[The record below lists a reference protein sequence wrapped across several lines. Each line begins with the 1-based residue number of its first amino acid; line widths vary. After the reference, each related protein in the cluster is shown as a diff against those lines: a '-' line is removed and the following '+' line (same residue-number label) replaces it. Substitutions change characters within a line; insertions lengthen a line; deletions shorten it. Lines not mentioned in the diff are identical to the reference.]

1 MARQSARGADDDR
14 ARHFDVTADASGE
27 FVVRAVAAPECA
39 HHASSDMPR
48 AGHEVPPRTPPD
60 LAFLPAHVS
69 IGRAEDCDAH
79 LRALLGT
86 LRRLGPAGWRV
97 ERQAPRDEKKKQAS
111 PEDRAEENALGRDGA
126 RSRVER
132 LERVSETERVPE
144 TEFPCMVRCSLPAL
158 SPGGKTE
165 EETREAPRSNAA
177 FADALPDVPSIPLDD
192 PLDEPRDWMNPAT
205 SRVPETLFEAGD
217 EGRLDRARP
226 GGEETAGP
234 PGAGPAASP
243 GPSDA
248 AATPAASTRSRRRSR
263 EAGEKAAKTPWKT
276 PTVRGARWFTTQT
289 QQTTPY
295 TEPRLT
301 EDGVFSPAPETVARA
316 TATGTAT
323 RGALARGFP
332 GVGGSGRFGAHGEL
346 ILPSPMPSHERKD
359 EMNHDAYFA
368 DLHRRQQSGR
378 AAERVG
384 GPLMNPRGSRAAGA
398 AARRGNAFTYPS
410 PAAATPATAPRGRN
424 EGPPC
429 IAHPGRSPL
438 APLPF
443 PDSDADSA
451 AADRRST
458 PSGAPR
464 SVVVGNLTARD
475 LVAMPTRGGVTIR
488 TAAEAEAEA
497 DRPRRTEGGGALE
510 HDDPCSVAG
519 DDAGNAAAAPETVT
533 VPDTFADAREP
544 FASGFAFHGG
554 SEDPEAVPSPA
565 AMAVDRAPLGPPSK
579 GGSADPKD
587 PKTPK
592 TGGFGGFAGGGGF
605 DDTAGKP
612 AASRFLDDSAAKAK
626 APPSAFGGFGS
637 FSTGNGKAVEVSA
650 EAMSKAAAIFDGG
663 ERPKLAAAAMF
674 STGNGKAVEVSAEAM
689 SKAAAI
695 FDGGERPK
703 LAAAAPARFVSPA
716 ASPAPAPRPA
726 AAAPAPAPRRAAAA
740 KSAGFQSPMLAGAP
754 RPALGKRRLDVDA
767 AAAAAVSASRFQKQ
781 KTGRAGISGAPS
793 VHDLFASRG
802 ARREGY
808 AAFFRG
814 LRPSE
819 RPPSRHAPHGSA
831 RLGFVSSDVA
841 AGLRVADAEGR
852 ALGARELRRRMLAAG
867 CVARLLDADWVQN
880 AYRWVVWHHACV
892 VRSFPETLTDGLLTA
907 SAVEQRLLYRYQRE
921 TLGASRPFLRRVWER
936 DAPASAPAVLVVAA
950 IRRMPLLTHDELV
963 QNDAQNDD
971 AFANGAELELSDG
984 WYGAPAR
991 CDAATTRLVRSG
1003 VLRVGAKILT
1013 QGLELMPKDGEPASP
1028 LADEALDSWL
1038 ALRRNQVRPVP
1049 WDAKL
1054 GARPGSAVAF
1064 PLRSIEADGGAVKKV
1079 LLFVERVYPSTW
1091 MEYDR
1096 PDGKKV
1102 HRSELAETR
1111 AARAWEQARAAA
1123 LERLA
1128 DALARERATQGI
1140 DDGAAEAR
1148 ARAELERL
1156 GLFERRTRRAARF
1169 RVSGVRS
1176 TQKGIG
1182 LERSTGSALL
1192 TVYDLDEDA
1201 AARLATSEGATF
1213 EVTDVVARLEKKE
1226 GGLELI
1232 ANRRSRWRRVT
1243 PSVLARANLEPK
1255 PTPRRLATVRDLADD
1270 DVSDDDVEH
1279 RDGVSVRRVR
1289 FGEEF
1294 DCAAAIVRVARA
1306 RPVGAPVSQ
1315 WVFLADASVGSGFGS
1330 GFGTRAADFELL
1342 AVETR
1347 VAHAEAFVDAEA
1359 WGAGT
1364 GFETRSREGVGEK
1377 KGEGVRDGGSFA
1389 VVPVALENLT
1399 YVRRD
1404 AANGVRVAAFTERS
1418 RATPMFESGD
1428 ARETRYAKQKRE
1440 TPFGSGPNAPLAARQ
1455 ARALRRGLGEGSD
1468 AATARLRDALLAR
1481 VRALTDSASP
1491 PSASEPEPRFVK
1503 NVATNGAQMAS
1514 KANREGGFGYSD
1526 AEPGRRKRSLSLGS
1540 EAEWGASQLAH
1551 IEAVEAKALE
1561 ARRGARKGAETQ

>member
-14 ARHFDVTADASGE
+14 ARHFEVTADASGE

-39 HHASSDMPR
+39 HHWSSDMPR

-86 LRRLGPAGWRV
+86 LRRLSAAGWRV
-97 ERQAPRDEKKKQAS
+97 ERQAPRDDKQAS
-111 PEDRAEENALGRDGA
+111 PEARAEETALGRDGA
-126 RSRVER
+126 RSRDERVER
-132 LERVSETERVPE
+132 VFETERVPE
-144 TEFPCMVRCSLPAL
+144 TEFPCLVRCSLPA
-158 SPGGKTE
+158 PGGKTE
-165 EETREAPRSNAA
+165 VETREAPRSNAA

-192 PLDEPRDWMNPAT
+192 PLDDPLDEVAGF
-205 SRVPETLFEAGD
+205 VPETLFEVGD
-217 EGRLDRARP
+217 EGRERKR
-226 GGEETAGP
+226 EETAGP
-234 PGAGPAASP
+234 PGAPPPRASP

-263 EAGEKAAKTPWKT
+263 EAGEAAKTPWKT
-276 PTVRGARWFTTQT
+276 PTVNPKPT

-332 GVGGSGRFGAHGEL
+332 GVGVGGSGRFGAHGEP
-346 ILPSPMPSHERKD
+346 ILPSPMPSHEKKD

-398 AARRGNAFTYPS
+398 ATRRGNAFTYPS

-424 EGPPC
+424 DKTPC

-458 PSGAPR
+458 PLGAPR

-488 TAAEAEAEA
+488 TAAEAEAEV

-519 DDAGNAAAAPETVT
+519 DDAGNAAAVPETVR
-533 VPDTFADAREP
+533 VPDTFAVDDAREP

-554 SEDPEAVPSPA
+554 SSGDPEAVPSPA

-592 TGGFGGFAGGGGF
+592 SGGFGGFAGGGGF

-612 AASRFLDDSAAKAK
+612 AASRFLDDSTAKAK

-637 FSTGNGKAVEVSA
+637 FSTASGKAVEVSA

-663 ERPKLAAAAMF
+663 EK
-674 STGNGKAVEVSAEAM
+674 
-689 SKAAAI
+689 
-695 FDGGERPK
+695 PK

-781 KTGRAGISGAPS
+781 KTGRAEISGAPS

-819 RPPSRHAPHGSA
+819 RPPSHHAPHS

-841 AGLRVADAEGR
+841 VGLRVADAEGR

-892 VRSFPETLTDGLLTA
+892 ARSFPEALTDGLLTA

-950 IRRMPLLTHDELV
+950 IRRMPRTLF
-963 QNDAQNDD
+963 QSDARTSSTDD

-1003 VLRVGAKILT
+1003 VLRVGAKILV

-1028 LADEALDSWL
+1028 LADEALDNWL
-1038 ALRRNQVRPVP
+1038 ALRRNQVRPAP

-1091 MEYDR
+1091 MESDR
-1096 PDGKKV
+1096 PDGKCV
-1102 HRSELAETR
+1102 HRSELAERR

-1123 LERLA
+1123 LERLT
-1128 DALARERATQGI
+1128 DALAHERATL

-1148 ARAELERL
+1148 ARAELERR
-1156 GLFERRTRRAARF
+1156 GLFERRTRRVARL
-1169 RVSGVRS
+1169 RVSGVRRN
-1176 TQKGIG
+1176 TEKH
-1182 LERSTGSALL
+1182 ETRNTGSALV

-1201 AARLATSEGATF
+1201 AARFAASEGATF
-1213 EVTDVVARLEKKE
+1213 EATDVVARLEKKE

-1232 ANRRSRWRRVT
+1232 ASRRSRWRRVT
-1243 PSVLARANLEPK
+1243 PSALARANLEPK
-1255 PTPRRLATVRDLADD
+1255 PTPRRLVTVRDLADD
-1270 DVSDDDVEH
+1270 DVS
-1279 RDGVSVRRVR
+1279 RDAEASDGGVSSVR

-1294 DCAAAIVRVARA
+1294 DCVAAIVRVARA
-1306 RPVGAPVSQ
+1306 TPVGAPISQ
-1315 WVFLADASVGSGFGS
+1315 WVFLADASVGEGLHS

-1342 AVETR
+1342 AVQTS
-1347 VAHAEAFVDAEA
+1347 VSHAEAFVDAEA

-1364 GFETRSREGVGEK
+1364 GFREGEGEATRT
-1377 KGEGVRDGGSFA
+1377 GDAVA

-1418 RATPMFESGD
+1418 RATPLLESKN
-1428 ARETRYAKQKRE
+1428 ENAKQKRK

-1455 ARALRRGLGEGSD
+1455 TRALCRGLATS
-1468 AATARLRDALLAR
+1468 AATAHLRDALLAR
-1481 VRALTDSASP
+1481 VRALTGSASP
-1491 PSASEPEPRFVK
+1491 PSASEPEPRGLFGSDVGFR
-1503 NVATNGAQMAS
+1503 VATNGDAEA
-1514 KANREGGFGYSD
+1514 KANPRGFAD
-1526 AEPGRRKRSLSLGS
+1526 PRIRRKRSLSLGS

-1561 ARRGARKGAETQ
+1561 ARRSRKGAETQ

>member
-1 MARQSARGADDDR
+1 
-14 ARHFDVTADASGE
+14 
-27 FVVRAVAAPECA
+27 
-39 HHASSDMPR
+39 
-48 AGHEVPPRTPPD
+48 
-60 LAFLPAHVS
+60 
-69 IGRAEDCDAH
+69 
-79 LRALLGT
+79 
-86 LRRLGPAGWRV
+86 
-97 ERQAPRDEKKKQAS
+97 
-111 PEDRAEENALGRDGA
+111 
-126 RSRVER
+126 
-132 LERVSETERVPE
+132 
-144 TEFPCMVRCSLPAL
+144 
-158 SPGGKTE
+158 
-165 EETREAPRSNAA
+165 
-177 FADALPDVPSIPLDD
+177 
-192 PLDEPRDWMNPAT
+192 MNPK
-205 SRVPETLFEAGD
+205 P
-217 EGRLDRARP
+217 
-226 GGEETAGP
+226 
-234 PGAGPAASP
+234 
-243 GPSDA
+243 
-248 AATPAASTRSRRRSR
+248 
-263 EAGEKAAKTPWKT
+263 
-276 PTVRGARWFTTQT
+276 T

-332 GVGGSGRFGAHGEL
+332 GGVGVGGSGRFGAHGEP
-346 ILPSPMPSHERKD
+346 ILPSPMMNHD

-398 AARRGNAFTYPS
+398 ATRRGNAFTYPS

-424 EGPPC
+424 DKTPC

-458 PSGAPR
+458 PLGAPR

-488 TAAEAEAEA
+488 TAAEAEAEV

-519 DDAGNAAAAPETVT
+519 DDAGNAAAVPETVR
-533 VPDTFADAREP
+533 VPDTFAVDDAREP

-554 SEDPEAVPSPA
+554 SSGDPEAVPSPA

-592 TGGFGGFAGGGGF
+592 SGGFGGFAGGGGF

-637 FSTGNGKAVEVSA
+637 FSTAS
-650 EAMSKAAAIFDGG
+650 
-663 ERPKLAAAAMF
+663 
-674 STGNGKAVEVSAEAM
+674 GKAVEVSAEAM

-781 KTGRAGISGAPS
+781 KTGRAEISGAPS

-819 RPPSRHAPHGSA
+819 RPPSHHAPHS

-841 AGLRVADAEGR
+841 VGLRVADAEGR

-892 VRSFPETLTDGLLTA
+892 ARSFPEALTDGLLTA

-950 IRRMPLLTHDELV
+950 IRRMPRTLV
-963 QNDAQNDD
+963 QNDD
-971 AFANGAELELSDG
+971 AFVNGAELELSDG

-1003 VLRVGAKILT
+1003 VLRVGAKILV

-1028 LADEALDSWL
+1028 LADEALDNWL
-1038 ALRRNQVRPVP
+1038 ALRRNQVRPAP

-1091 MEYDR
+1091 MESDR
-1096 PDGKKV
+1096 PDGKCV

-1123 LERLA
+1123 LERLT
-1128 DALARERATQGI
+1128 DALAHERATL

-1148 ARAELERL
+1148 ARAELERR
-1156 GLFERRTRRAARF
+1156 GLFERRTRRAVRL
-1169 RVSGVRS
+1169 RVSGVRRN
-1176 TQKGIG
+1176 TEKH
-1182 LERSTGSALL
+1182 ETRNTGSALV

-1201 AARLATSEGATF
+1201 AARLAASEGATF
-1213 EVTDVVARLEKKE
+1213 EATDVVARLEKKE

-1232 ANRRSRWRRVT
+1232 ASRRSRWRRVT
-1243 PSVLARANLEPK
+1243 PSALARANLEPK
-1255 PTPRRLATVRDLADD
+1255 PTPRRLVTVRDLADD
-1270 DVSDDDVEH
+1270 DVS
-1279 RDGVSVRRVR
+1279 RDAEASNGGVSSVR

-1294 DCAAAIVRVARA
+1294 DCVAAIVRVARA
-1306 RPVGAPVSQ
+1306 TPVGAPISQ
-1315 WVFLADASVGSGFGS
+1315 WVFLADASVGEGLHS

-1342 AVETR
+1342 AVQTS
-1347 VAHAEAFVDAEA
+1347 VSHAEAFVDAEA

-1364 GFETRSREGVGEK
+1364 GFREGDIAGEA
-1377 KGEGVRDGGSFA
+1377 RDGDAVA

-1418 RATPMFESGD
+1418 RATPLLESKFD
-1428 ARETRYAKQKRE
+1428 QRK
-1440 TPFGSGPNAPLAARQ
+1440 TPFGSGPNAPLAARH
-1455 ARALRRGLGEGSD
+1455 ARALRRGLGVWANGTGSD
-1468 AATARLRDALLAR
+1468 ARAVTRRDEDGGLRVKTHLRDALLAR
-1481 VRALTDSASP
+1481 VRALTGSASP
-1491 PSASEPEPRFVK
+1491 PSASEPEPGGFFGSDVGFR
-1503 NVATNGAQMAS
+1503 VATNCDASS
-1514 KANREGGFGYSD
+1514 KANPRGFADSRI
-1526 AEPGRRKRSLSLGS
+1526 RRKRSLSLGS

-1561 ARRGARKGAETQ
+1561 ARRSRKGAETQ

>member
-1 MARQSARGADDDR
+1 
-14 ARHFDVTADASGE
+14 
-27 FVVRAVAAPECA
+27 
-39 HHASSDMPR
+39 
-48 AGHEVPPRTPPD
+48 
-60 LAFLPAHVS
+60 
-69 IGRAEDCDAH
+69 
-79 LRALLGT
+79 
-86 LRRLGPAGWRV
+86 
-97 ERQAPRDEKKKQAS
+97 
-111 PEDRAEENALGRDGA
+111 
-126 RSRVER
+126 
-132 LERVSETERVPE
+132 
-144 TEFPCMVRCSLPAL
+144 
-158 SPGGKTE
+158 
-165 EETREAPRSNAA
+165 
-177 FADALPDVPSIPLDD
+177 
-192 PLDEPRDWMNPAT
+192 
-205 SRVPETLFEAGD
+205 
-217 EGRLDRARP
+217 
-226 GGEETAGP
+226 
-234 PGAGPAASP
+234 
-243 GPSDA
+243 
-248 AATPAASTRSRRRSR
+248 
-263 EAGEKAAKTPWKT
+263 
-276 PTVRGARWFTTQT
+276 
-289 QQTTPY
+289 
-295 TEPRLT
+295 
-301 EDGVFSPAPETVARA
+301 
-316 TATGTAT
+316 
-323 RGALARGFP
+323 
-332 GVGGSGRFGAHGEL
+332 
-346 ILPSPMPSHERKD
+346 
-359 EMNHDAYFA
+359 
-368 DLHRRQQSGR
+368 
-378 AAERVG
+378 
-384 GPLMNPRGSRAAGA
+384 
-398 AARRGNAFTYPS
+398 
-410 PAAATPATAPRGRN
+410 
-424 EGPPC
+424 
-429 IAHPGRSPL
+429 
-438 APLPF
+438 
-443 PDSDADSA
+443 
-451 AADRRST
+451 
-458 PSGAPR
+458 
-464 SVVVGNLTARD
+464 
-475 LVAMPTRGGVTIR
+475 
-488 TAAEAEAEA
+488 
-497 DRPRRTEGGGALE
+497 
-510 HDDPCSVAG
+510 
-519 DDAGNAAAAPETVT
+519 
-533 VPDTFADAREP
+533 
-544 FASGFAFHGG
+544 
-554 SEDPEAVPSPA
+554 
-565 AMAVDRAPLGPPSK
+565 
-579 GGSADPKD
+579 
-587 PKTPK
+587 
-592 TGGFGGFAGGGGF
+592 
-605 DDTAGKP
+605 
-612 AASRFLDDSAAKAK
+612 
-626 APPSAFGGFGS
+626 
-637 FSTGNGKAVEVSA
+637 
-650 EAMSKAAAIFDGG
+650 
-663 ERPKLAAAAMF
+663 
-674 STGNGKAVEVSAEAM
+674 
-689 SKAAAI
+689 
-695 FDGGERPK
+695 
-703 LAAAAPARFVSPA
+703 
-716 ASPAPAPRPA
+716 
-726 AAAPAPAPRRAAAA
+726 
-740 KSAGFQSPMLAGAP
+740 MLAGAP
-754 RPALGKRRLDVDA
+754 RQALGKRRLDVD
-767 AAAAAVSASRFQKQ
+767 AAAAVSASRFQKQ

-808 AAFFRG
+808 AAFFGG

-831 RLGFVSSDVA
+831 RLGFVSSDLA

-950 IRRMPLLTHDELV
+950 IRRMPFLRNDELV

-1028 LADEALDSWL
+1028 LADEALDNWL

-1054 GARPGSAVAF
+1054 GARPGSATAF
-1064 PLRSIEADGGAVKKV
+1064 SLRSIEADGGAVKKV

-1091 MEYDR
+1091 MESDR
-1096 PDGKKV
+1096 PDGKRV

-1128 DALARERATQGI
+1128 DALARERATRGI

-1148 ARAELERL
+1148 ARAELERR

-1176 TQKGIG
+1176 TRKGGLPLPIG

-1232 ANRRSRWRRVT
+1232 ASRRSRWRRVT

-1270 DVSDDDVEH
+1270 DVSRDVARDVA
-1279 RDGVSVRRVR
+1279 RDGARGVR

-1294 DCAAAIVRVARA
+1294 DCVAAIVRVARA
-1306 RPVGAPVSQ
+1306 TPVGAPASQ

-1364 GFETRSREGVGEK
+1364 GFETRGEGVGEK
-1377 KGEGVRDGGSFA
+1377 KGDARGGDGGSFA

-1481 VRALTDSASP
+1481 VRALTGSASP
-1491 PSASEPEPRFVK
+1491 PSASEPEPRSGFDAER
-1503 NVATNGAQMAS
+1503 VATNGDAAS
-1514 KANREGGFGYSD
+1514 KANREGGFGFAS
-1526 AEPGRRKRSLSLGS
+1526 EPGRRKRSLSLGS

-1561 ARRGARKGAETQ
+1561 ARRSRKCAETQ

>member
-111 PEDRAEENALGRDGA
+111 PEDRVEENALGRDGA

-332 GVGGSGRFGAHGEL
+332 GVGVGGSGRFGAHGEL
-346 ILPSPMPSHERKD
+346 IFDASPMPSHERKD

-424 EGPPC
+424 DGPPC

-443 PDSDADSA
+443 PDSDADLA
-451 AADRRST
+451 ATDRRSL
-458 PSGAPR
+458 PLGAPR

-497 DRPRRTEGGGALE
+497 EVDRPRRTEGGGALE

-519 DDAGNAAAAPETVT
+519 DDAGNAAAAPETVM
-533 VPDTFADAREP
+533 VPDTFAVDDAREP

-565 AMAVDRAPLGPPSK
+565 AMAVDRAPPGPPSK

-663 ERPKLAAAAMF
+663 ERQKLAA
-674 STGNGKAVEVSAEAM
+674 V
-689 SKAAAI
+689 
-695 FDGGERPK
+695 
-703 LAAAAPARFVSPA
+703 APARFVSPA

-726 AAAPAPAPRRAAAA
+726 AAAPAHAPRRAAAA

-754 RPALGKRRLDVDA
+754 RQALGKRRLDVD
-767 AAAAAVSASRFQKQ
+767 AAAAVSASRFQKQ

-808 AAFFRG
+808 AAFFGG

-831 RLGFVSSDVA
+831 RLGFVSSDLA

-950 IRRMPLLTHDELV
+950 IRRMPFLRNDELV

-1028 LADEALDSWL
+1028 LADEALDNWL

-1054 GARPGSAVAF
+1054 GARPGSATAF
-1064 PLRSIEADGGAVKKV
+1064 SLRSIEADGGAVKKV

-1091 MEYDR
+1091 MESDR
-1096 PDGKKV
+1096 PDGKRV

-1128 DALARERATQGI
+1128 DALARERATRGI

-1148 ARAELERL
+1148 ARAELERR

-1176 TQKGIG
+1176 TRKGGLPLPIG

-1232 ANRRSRWRRVT
+1232 ASRRSRWRRVT

-1270 DVSDDDVEH
+1270 DVSRDVARDVA
-1279 RDGVSVRRVR
+1279 RDGARGVR

-1294 DCAAAIVRVARA
+1294 DCVAAIVRVARA
-1306 RPVGAPVSQ
+1306 TPVGAPASQ

-1364 GFETRSREGVGEK
+1364 GFETRGEGVGEK
-1377 KGEGVRDGGSFA
+1377 KGDARGGDGGSFA

-1481 VRALTDSASP
+1481 VRALTGSASP
-1491 PSASEPEPRFVK
+1491 PSASEPEPRSGFDAER
-1503 NVATNGAQMAS
+1503 VATNGDAAS
-1514 KANREGGFGYSD
+1514 KANREGGFGFAS
-1526 AEPGRRKRSLSLGS
+1526 EPGRRKRSLSLGS

-1561 ARRGARKGAETQ
+1561 ARRSRKCAETQ